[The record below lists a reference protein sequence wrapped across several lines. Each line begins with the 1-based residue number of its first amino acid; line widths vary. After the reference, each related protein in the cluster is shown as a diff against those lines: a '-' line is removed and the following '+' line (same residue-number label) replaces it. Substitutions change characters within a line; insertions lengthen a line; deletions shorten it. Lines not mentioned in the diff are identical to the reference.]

1 MFEKLKELFF
11 GKPTEKPAVTPAP
24 YKIETPDTNWPF
36 PRASET
42 APENHVRVESV
53 KPVEAPAPVSAT
65 YNVPEPAAT
74 TPIPL
79 IAEQAPVKKGPAK
92 KPAAKKTADKTPAVK
107 KAPAKKK
114 LT

>member
-36 PRASET
+36 PKASET
-42 APENHVRVESV
+42 APENHVRVE
-53 KPVEAPAPVSAT
+53 APAPA
-65 YNVPEPAAT
+65 PALT
-74 TPIPL
+74 VDGHGDVH
-79 IAEQAPVKKGPAK
+79 EVKP
-92 KPAAKKTADKTPAVK
+92 AKKTAAKPAAAKKPAVK

-114 LT
+114 SAE